1 MIQELANTGRKE
13 KAQENAFEGERCK
26 NWILGKYRES
36 QKRKKKMTGKKE
48 NIFHIENI
56 VFVIITMNNY
66 CYFFKAL
73 GILIV
78 YLQEL
83 LGIAV
88 GWSSLWFNR
97 PVNSAIMLEGGYQ
110 NEVEMAS
117 LVSDAPTQVWSPQNT

>member
-1 MIQELANTGRKE
+1 MPLRANGVRIEYQGSTENNRKE
-13 KAQENAFEGERCK
+13 
-26 NWILGKYRES
+26 
-36 QKRKKKMTGKKE
+36 KKKMTGKKE
-48 NIFHIENI
+48 NIFYIENI

-88 GWSSLWFNR
+88 G
-97 PVNSAIMLEGGYQ
+97 
-110 NEVEMAS
+110 
-117 LVSDAPTQVWSPQNT
+117 

>member
-1 MIQELANTGRKE
+1 
-13 KAQENAFEGERCK
+13 
-26 NWILGKYRES
+26 
-36 QKRKKKMTGKKE
+36 MTGKKE
-48 NIFHIENI
+48 NIFYIENI

-88 GWSSLWFNR
+88 G
-97 PVNSAIMLEGGYQ
+97 
-110 NEVEMAS
+110 
-117 LVSDAPTQVWSPQNT
+117 